1 MTKEE
6 TKMGLLKKLLGIKTT
21 DLSTIKTNITDH
33 LETTKELIFNHEDLM
48 DDIIRVVDSG
58 ALVYMNGDMSDEEA
72 KIFLQE
78 EDADMKET
86 VHLLEDL
93 LSELKDFTKTIQEAS
108 DELNLKEELK
118 ACQKM
123 LRHGYR
129 TIRTMQIDYN
139 IVSGKFT
146 NNPYYLVEF
155 ESDEIGRIV
164 DENWFSEPIH
174 LSGEEHEVGKDQ
186 EEVDDD
192 E

>member
-21 DLSTIKTNITDH
+21 DLSSIKTNITDH

-72 KIFLQE
+72 RIFLQE

-146 NNPYYLVEF
+146 NKPYYLVEF

-164 DENWFSEPIH
+164 DENWFGEHIH
-174 LSGEEHEVGKDQ
+174 LSGEEQEVGKDQ

>member
-164 DENWFSEPIH
+164 DENWFSEPIP
-174 LSGEEHEVGKDQ
+174 LSGEEQEVGKDQ
-186 EEVDDD
+186 EDTDDD

>member
-21 DLSTIKTNITDH
+21 DLSSIKTNITDH

-72 KIFLQE
+72 RIFLQE

-108 DELNLKEELK
+108 DELILKEELK

-146 NNPYYLVEF
+146 NKPYYLVEF

-164 DENWFSEPIH
+164 DENWFGEHIH
-174 LSGEEHEVGKDQ
+174 LSGEEQEVGKDQ

>member
-58 ALVYMNGDMSDEEA
+58 ALVYMNGDMSDEDA

-93 LSELKDFTKTIQEAS
+93 LNELKDFTKTVQEAS
-108 DELNLKEELK
+108 DDLNLKEELK
-118 ACQKM
+118 ACQKV

-129 TIRTMQIDYN
+129 MIRTMQIDYN

-164 DENWFSEPIH
+164 DENWFSEPIP
-174 LSGEEHEVGKDQ
+174 LSGEEQEVGKDQ
-186 EEVDDD
+186 EDTNDDK
-192 E
+192 

>member
-1 MTKEE
+1 
-6 TKMGLLKKLLGIKTT
+6 MGLLKKLLGIKTT

-72 KIFLQE
+72 RIFLQE

-93 LSELKDFTKTIQEAS
+93 LNELKDFTKTVQQAS
-108 DELNLKEELK
+108 DDLNLKEELK
-118 ACQKM
+118 ACQKV

-174 LSGEEHEVGKDQ
+174 LSVEEHEVGKDQ
-186 EEVDDD
+186 EEADDD

>member
-72 KIFLQE
+72 RIFLQE

-93 LSELKDFTKTIQEAS
+93 LNELKDFTKTVQQAS
-108 DELNLKEELK
+108 DDLNLKEELK
-118 ACQKM
+118 ACQKV

-164 DENWFSEPIH
+164 DENWFSEPIR
-174 LSGEEHEVGKDQ
+174 LSGEEQEVGKDQ
-186 EEVDDD
+186 EEANDD

>member
-6 TKMGLLKKLLGIKTT
+6 TKMGLLKKLLGTKTT
-21 DLSTIKTNITDH
+21 NLTIIKTNITNH

-58 ALVYMNGDMSDEEA
+58 ALVYMNGDMSDDEA
-72 KIFLQE
+72 VIFLQE
-78 EDADMKET
+78 EDTDMKET
-86 VHLLEDL
+86 VRLLEDL
-93 LSELKDFTKTIQEAS
+93 LSELKDFTKTIQKSS

-129 TIRTMQIDYN
+129 TLRSMQIDYN
-139 IVSGKFT
+139 IVGNKFV
-146 NNPYYLVEF
+146 NKPYYLVEF
-155 ESDEIGRIV
+155 EHDEIGRIV
-164 DENWFSEPIH
+164 DEISFSEPIR
-174 LSGEEHEVGKDQ
+174 LSEDEEEIRKNQ
-186 EEVDDD
+186 EEADDD

>member
-6 TKMGLLKKLLGIKTT
+6 IKMGLLKKLLGTKTT
-21 DLSTIKTNITDH
+21 NLTTIKANIVDH

-48 DDIIRVVDSG
+48 DDIIKVVDSG
-58 ALVYMNGDMSDEEA
+58 SLVYMNGDMSDEEA
-72 KIFLQE
+72 RIFLQE

-93 LSELKDFTKTIQEAS
+93 LNELKDFTKTVQQAS
-108 DELNLKEELK
+108 DDLNLKEELK
-118 ACQKM
+118 ACQKV

-174 LSGEEHEVGKDQ
+174 LSGEEQGVGKDQ
-186 EEVDDD
+186 EDTDDD

>member
-1 MTKEE
+1 
-6 TKMGLLKKLLGIKTT
+6 MGLLKKLLGIKTT

-72 KIFLQE
+72 RIFLQE

-93 LSELKDFTKTIQEAS
+93 LSELKDFTKTVQKAS
-108 DELNLKEELK
+108 DDLNLKEELK
-118 ACQKM
+118 ACQKV

-139 IVSGKFT
+139 IVSGKFA

-155 ESDEIGRIV
+155 ESDGIGRIV
-164 DENWFSEPIH
+164 DENWFSEPIP
-174 LSGEEHEVGKDQ
+174 LSGEEQEVGKDQ

>member
-1 MTKEE
+1 
-6 TKMGLLKKLLGIKTT
+6 MGLLKKLLGIKTT

-164 DENWFSEPIH
+164 DENWFSEPIP
-174 LSGEEHEVGKDQ
+174 LSGEEQEVGKDQ
-186 EEVDDD
+186 EDTDDD

>member
-1 MTKEE
+1 
-6 TKMGLLKKLLGIKTT
+6 MGLLKKLLGIKTT

-174 LSGEEHEVGKDQ
+174 LSGEEQKVGKDQ

>member
-6 TKMGLLKKLLGIKTT
+6 IKMGLLKKLLGIKTT

-72 KIFLQE
+72 RIFLQE

-139 IVSGKFT
+139 IVSGKFA

-164 DENWFSEPIH
+164 DENWFSELIP
-174 LSGEEHEVGKDQ
+174 LSGEEQEVGKDQ

>member
-21 DLSTIKTNITDH
+21 DLSTIKTNITNH
-33 LETTKELIFNHEDLM
+33 LETTKELIYNHEDLM

-72 KIFLQE
+72 RIFLQE

-93 LSELKDFTKTIQEAS
+93 LNELKDFTKTVQEAS

-118 ACQKM
+118 ACQKV

-139 IVSGKFT
+139 IVSGKFA

-155 ESDEIGRIV
+155 ESNEIGRIV
-164 DENWFSEPIH
+164 DENWFSEPIP
-174 LSGEEHEVGKDQ
+174 LSGEEQEVGKDQ
-186 EEVDDD
+186 EEGDDD

>member
-1 MTKEE
+1 
-6 TKMGLLKKLLGIKTT
+6 MGLLKKLLGIKTT

-72 KIFLQE
+72 RIFLQE

-93 LSELKDFTKTIQEAS
+93 LNELKDFTKTIQEAS
-108 DELNLKEELK
+108 DDLNLKEELK

-146 NNPYYLVEF
+146 NKPYYLVEF

-174 LSGEEHEVGKDQ
+174 LSGEDQEVGKDQ

>member
-6 TKMGLLKKLLGIKTT
+6 TKMGLLKKLLGTKTT
-21 DLSTIKTNITDH
+21 NLTIIKTNITNH

-58 ALVYMNGDMSDEEA
+58 ALVYMNGDMSDDEA
-72 KIFLQE
+72 VIFLQE
-78 EDADMKET
+78 EDTDMKET
-86 VHLLEDL
+86 VRLLEDL
-93 LSELKDFTKTIQEAS
+93 LSELKDFTKTIQKSS

-129 TIRTMQIDYN
+129 TLRSMQIDYN
-139 IVSGKFT
+139 IVSNKFV
-146 NNPYYLVEF
+146 NKPYYLVEF
-155 ESDEIGRIV
+155 EHDEIGRIV
-164 DENWFSEPIH
+164 DEISFSEPIR
-174 LSGEEHEVGKDQ
+174 LSEDEEEIRKNQ
-186 EEVDDD
+186 EEADDD

>member
-72 KIFLQE
+72 VIFLQE

-86 VHLLEDL
+86 VYLLEDL
-93 LSELKDFTKTIQEAS
+93 LNELKDFTKTVQEAS
-108 DELNLKEELK
+108 DDLNLKEELK
-118 ACQKM
+118 ACQKV

-164 DENWFSEPIH
+164 DKNWFSELIH
-174 LSGEEHEVGKDQ
+174 LSGEEQEVGKDQ
-186 EEVDDD
+186 EEADDD

>member
-1 MTKEE
+1 
-6 TKMGLLKKLLGIKTT
+6 MGLLKKLLGIKTT
-21 DLSTIKTNITDH
+21 DLSTIKTNIANH
-33 LETTKELIFNHEDLM
+33 LETTKELIYNHEDLM

-58 ALVYMNGDMSDEEA
+58 ALVYMNGDMSDYEA
-72 KIFLQE
+72 VIFLQE
-78 EDADMKET
+78 EEADMKET

-93 LSELKDFTKTIQEAS
+93 LNELKDFTKTVQQAS
-108 DELNLKEELK
+108 DDLNLKEELK
-118 ACQKM
+118 ACQKV

-174 LSGEEHEVGKDQ
+174 LSEEEQEVGKDQ
-186 EEVDDD
+186 EEADD